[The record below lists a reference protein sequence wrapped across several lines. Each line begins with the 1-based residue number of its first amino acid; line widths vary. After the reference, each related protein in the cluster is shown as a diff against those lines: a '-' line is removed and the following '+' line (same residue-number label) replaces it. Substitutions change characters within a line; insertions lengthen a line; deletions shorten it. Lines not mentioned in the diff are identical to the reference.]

1 MTDHPLSHIARLTAE
16 RFPQYAADTLELE
29 PLEKGGSDRKFYRI
43 KAPGQE
49 SLIFVQYG
57 QLREENKH
65 YVEIGAFLAEAG
77 VRVPNMLCHEESEG
91 RIWMEDLGDT
101 DLWAFR
107 NKPWCERQSLY
118 EATLREVRRLHT
130 AADRFPRGVS
140 TLILQAP
147 FDEGLYVWEQQYFF
161 THCLGRH
168 LGVSQPPG
176 TEPLA
181 EMAVELAALPRLLV
195 HRDFQSQNIVV
206 KAGAPCLID
215 FQGMRFGL
223 PQYDLASLLLD
234 PYVVLSAEEQAAL
247 LAFYMDLVRAEG
259 GSVDEREF
267 ERVYWLCA
275 AQRLMQALGAYGFLG
290 HERGRADFLAHI
302 PVALPRLLAVWR
314 RLEGLQELA
323 ERTAEAA
330 QRAGLR
336 TGPDGGTY

>member
-1 MTDHPLSHIARLTAE
+1 MTDPSLSHIAILTAE
-16 RFPQYAADTLELE
+16 RFPLYTPDTLALE
-29 PLEKGGSDRKFYRI
+29 PLEKGGSDRKFYRVS
-43 KAPGQE
+43 APGRE

-77 VRVPNMLCHEESEG
+77 VRVPAMLWHEETEG
-91 RIWMEDLGDT
+91 RIWMEDLGDL

-107 NKPWCERQSLY
+107 HRPWSERRPLY

-130 AADRFPRGVS
+130 AAVRLPGA
-140 TLILQAP
+140 LPALQLQGA
-147 FDEGLYVWEQQYFF
+147 FDEALYVWEQQYFF

-168 LGVSQPPG
+168 LGVPKPRG
-176 TEPLA
+176 TETLA
-181 EMAVELAALPRLLV
+181 AVAAELAALPRFLV

-206 KAGAPCLID
+206 KDGAPCLID

-234 PYVVLSAEEQAAL
+234 PYVDLSAEEQEAL
-247 LAFYMDLVRAEG
+247 LSFYVGLVREEG

-267 ERVYWLCA
+267 KRVYWLCA

-290 HERGRADFLAHI
+290 YERGRADFLAHI
-302 PVALPRLLAVWR
+302 PVALPRLLAVWA
-314 RLEGLQELA
+314 RLDGLRELA
-323 ERTAEAA
+323 GLTAEAA
-330 QRAGLR
+330 QRVGLR

>member
-1 MTDHPLSHIARLTAE
+1 VTDHPLSHIARLTAE
-16 RFPQYAADTLELE
+16 RFPQYAADTLVLE
-29 PLEKGGSDRKFYRI
+29 PLEKGGSDRKFYRV
-43 KAPGQE
+43 KVEAEE

-57 QLREENKH
+57 RLREENKH
-65 YVEIGAFLAEAG
+65 YVEIGAFLEEAG
-77 VRVPNMLCHEESEG
+77 VRVPKMLRHEEAEG

-107 NKPWCERQSLY
+107 RQPWSERRPLY

-130 AADRFPRGVS
+130 AARRLPHGVS
-140 TLILQAP
+140 ALGLQAS
-147 FDEGLYVWEQQYFF
+147 FDEALYAWEQQYFF

-168 LGVSQPPG
+168 LGVKPASG
-176 TEPLA
+176 VERLA
-181 EMAVELAALPRLLV
+181 DIAVELAGLPRLLV
-195 HRDFQSQNIVV
+195 HRDFQSQNIVI

-234 PYVVLSAEEQAAL
+234 PYVYLSAEEQEAL
-247 LAFYMDLVRAEG
+247 LSFYVGLMRGEG
-259 GSVDEREF
+259 EDVDEREF

-302 PVALPRLLAVWR
+302 PVALPRLLAVWA
-314 RLEGLQELA
+314 RLDGLQGLA
-323 ERTAEAA
+323 QLTAEAA
-330 QRAGLR
+330 RRAGLR